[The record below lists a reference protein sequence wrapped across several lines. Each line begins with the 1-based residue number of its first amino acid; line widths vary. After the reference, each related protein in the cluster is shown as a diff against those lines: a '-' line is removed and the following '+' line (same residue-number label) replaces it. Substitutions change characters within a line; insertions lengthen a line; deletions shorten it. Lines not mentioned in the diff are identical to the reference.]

1 MREYL
6 EKNYAETSGDDT
18 VKLALCALLEVCVF
32 SLLSLCDPCTDKI
45 KMRLRVKA
53 KAKHLL
59 HPSLCLPGPAQH
71 NSPRPLRIGPDPFLV
86 EGRSL
91 PAFSIITC

>member
-32 SLLSLCDPCTDKI
+32 SLPSLCDPCTYKI

-53 KAKHLL
+53 RAKHLFI
-59 HPSLCLPGPAQH
+59 SLCFVRPALLSQLFQ
-71 NSPRPLRIGPDPFLV
+71 PKPFV
-86 EGRSL
+86 SES
-91 PAFSIITC
+91 T

>member
-1 MREYL
+1 VREYL

-53 KAKHLL
+53 KAKHLFISSCFVRTSAL
-59 HPSLCLPGPAQH
+59 LSQLFQPK
-71 NSPRPLRIGPDPFLV
+71 PFV
-86 EGRSL
+86 SK
-91 PAFSIITC
+91 ST